1 MVWYIQESQ
10 LQLQGQVTEPA
21 FHKSQLHYTWKAKKK
36 KLHARR
42 RVKPHAKQDLSEEGQ
57 DLWFSL
63 LLLAQ
68 VALDS
73 PSYKDSLP
81 Q

>member
-1 MVWYIQESQ
+1 ME
-10 LQLQGQVTEPA
+10 G
-21 FHKSQLHYTWKAKKK
+21 KKK